1 MRHDATLLDAY
12 LLQDSVVGKLPPQK
26 KKKRKKKKIEVNLW
40 IYGGEKRTLS
50 VGPFFWL
57 LMFNVI

>member
-26 KKKRKKKKIEVNLW
+26 KKKKKKSYFMDLW
-40 IYGGEKRTLS
+40 WGKKDGKCGT
-50 VGPFFWL
+50 FFL
-57 LMFNVI
+57 VVDV

>member
-1 MRHDATLLDAY
+1 MLDAY

-26 KKKRKKKKIEVNLW
+26 KKKRKKKKREVTLW
-40 IYGGEKRTLS
+40 IYGGEKRTVS